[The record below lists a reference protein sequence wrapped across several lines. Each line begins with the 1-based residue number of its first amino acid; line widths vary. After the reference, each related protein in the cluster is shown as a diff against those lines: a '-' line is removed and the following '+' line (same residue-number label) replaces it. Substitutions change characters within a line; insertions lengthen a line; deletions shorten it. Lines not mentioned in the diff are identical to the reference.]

1 MPGGNP
7 RSLGSGMVIGQ
18 HGWWNCPTLSGY
30 KVNFVPLDNRRLAG
44 SPRIL
49 IGGVLSDD
57 ERLTFRCPVR
67 VVYRFYCKTRKF
79 SWVMTRKLS
88 ETLSRNFVHS
98 CGMVSRMNA
107 RMASANCF

>member
-1 MPGGNP
+1 
-7 RSLGSGMVIGQ
+7 MVIGQ

-67 VVYRFYCKTRKF
+67 VVNRFLGHSSLLADNVGTVIWR
-79 SWVMTRKLS
+79 VS
-88 ETLSRNFVHS
+88 E
-98 CGMVSRMNA
+98 A
-107 RMASANCF
+107 